1 MHILGIDP
9 GLSATGYGVLEF
21 DEQSDNCNHVAHGVI
36 RTKSSQDLTI
46 RLQTIRDSIAKII
59 YEYSPFSGA
68 IEGGFVGTNARS
80 ALTLGHA
87 RAIAILALGDGNLKV
102 HEYSP
107 NTVKQTVVGYGK
119 STKQQVAEMVR
130 LQLNLEQLPKPED
143 ASDAL
148 AIAIT
153 HWAYL
158 RSNITESN

>member
-1 MHILGIDP
+1 MRILGIDP

-21 DEQSDNCNHVAHGVI
+21 NEQNDTCSHVTHGVI

-46 RLQTIRDSIAKII
+46 RLQIIRDGIAKII

-68 IEGGFVGTNARS
+68 IEGGFVGINARS

-107 NTVKQTVVGYGK
+107 NTIKQTVVGYGK

-130 LQLNLEQLPKPED
+130 LQLNLKQLPKPED

-158 RSNITESN
+158 RSNIAESN

>member
-1 MHILGIDP
+1 MRILGIDP

-21 DEQSDNCNHVAHGVI
+21 DAQSDNCNHIAHGVI

-46 RLQTIRDSIAKII
+46 RLQTIRDSIAKVI
-59 YEYSPFSGA
+59 YEYSPFSSA

-130 LQLNLEQLPKPED
+130 LQLNLEQLPRPED

-158 RSNITESN
+158 RSNITDPY

>member
-1 MHILGIDP
+1 MRILGIDP

-21 DEQSDNCNHVAHGVI
+21 DEQSDACSHVTHGVI

-46 RLQTIRDSIAKII
+46 RLQIIKNSIDKII

-107 NTVKQTVVGYGK
+107 NTIKQTVVGYGK

-130 LQLNLEQLPKPED
+130 LQLNLEQTPKPAD

-158 RSNITESN
+158 RSNIAESN

>member
-1 MHILGIDP
+1 MRILGIDP
-9 GLSATGYGVLEF
+9 GLNATGYGVLEF

-46 RLQTIRDSIAKII
+46 RLQTIRDSIAKVI
-59 YEYSPFSGA
+59 YEYSPFSSA
-68 IEGGFVGTNARS
+68 IAGGFVGTNARS

-87 RAIAILALGDGNLKV
+87 RAIAILTLGDGNLEV

-107 NTVKQTVVGYGK
+107 NTVKQTVVGYGN

-158 RSNITESN
+158 RSNITEPN